1 MIREGMRVRGKGGR
15 ERVAPDAVTLDVTDQ
30 APGALRGH
38 ATNAPAGSVTPG
50 HGSKPPFGH
59 TSTLVLSL
67 FPGIDLMGR
76 GFEQEGYC
84 VVRGPD
90 LIFGGDVRAFH
101 PPPGRFDGI
110 IGGSPCQDFSTARRC
125 PPTGYGVEML
135 HEFCRCVAEAWP
147 DWFLLENVPGV
158 PDVQVP
164 GYVVQ
169 RFDLRADECGL
180 PQRRLRHFQFGSH
193 GYQLV
198 LRRDPRIA
206 VTQRCVTATEGTQQ
220 ERRDWG
226 DFCEIQGLPRDFQLD
241 GFHRAARYRAVGNGV
256 PVPMARFIARAI
268 RCMVPTGT
276 VRLCECGCGRPLDG
290 MSTQRAATD
299 ACRKRLQRRRD
310 RAAQV

>member
-1 MIREGMRVRGKGGR
+1 MTHDADFLDSFSEPHPSLGR
-15 ERVAPDAVTLDVTDQ
+15 DPALAVAPDAVTLDVTDQ
-30 APGALRGH
+30 APGAQRGH
-38 ATNAPAGSVTPG
+38 ATNGAPAGSVTKNGFTPGYSVTLDGSVTPG

-110 IGGSPCQDFSTARRC
+110 IGGSPCQDFSAARRC

-135 HEFCRCVAEAWP
+135 HEFCRCVAEVRP

-198 LRRDPRIA
+198 LRRPRGHS
-206 VTQRCVTATEGTQQ
+206 RSGGT
-220 ERRDWG
+220 G
-226 DFCEIQGLPRDFQLD
+226 GIS
-241 GFHRAARYRAVGNGV
+241 
-256 PVPMARFIARAI
+256 ARFKGCPVISSSMGFTVLQGTGRWGTGFPCPWLVSSHEPSGAWFLLARCA
-268 RCMVPTGT
+268 CASAGADA
-276 VRLCECGCGRPLDG
+276 RL
-290 MSTQRAATD
+290 TA
-299 ACRKRLQRRRD
+299 
-310 RAAQV
+310 